1 MRNFRTFFR
10 VIMLLVESI
19 RSRFNN
25 FSSISFFA
33 ERTHS
38 QVRSDFIGRYMNTRT
53 LQDLVKGRYG
63 RKIAYTSVPEITE
76 ENVVSVLGE
85 VIGVF
90 NWNKPIIKYLW
101 DYKNGDQ
108 PVLYRVKTV
117 RDDIVNVVVE
127 NHAWEI
133 VRFKN
138 AQTYGEPVQYI
149 STSKDEK
156 VSEAV
161 DMLNRLAKVAGK
173 RRKDV
178 DSGEWT
184 SAVGTGFK
192 AIQRTNDPDIPFRI
206 VAPTPMNTFVIYSQE
221 TDEALAA
228 VQELKDAEKKNYY
241 LVFTP
246 THEFRIQNSQLI
258 PLEMNADGVVIYS
271 RLHAFGG
278 IPIIEYPNN
287 QSRISDIE
295 LVISM
300 LDAVNTMQSNRMD
313 GIEQFVQSWIKF
325 VNCDID
331 EDTFT
336 KMKMMGAL
344 VVKSNNGS
352 ENKADVDVMSQELN
366 QSQAQVAKKD
376 LFDNILSIEAIPNRE
391 GNTGGDTQGAV
402 SLRNGWDFSKQAAK
416 LKDAYIEE
424 GDKKLAILMMNCIR
438 ITSGASANIVSA
450 LDFEC
455 QISHSPQDNM
465 MVKAEVFKLLAE
477 AGIHPK
483 VAMES
488 CGLWADSEKT
498 YNVSKPYLD
507 GLYKTADELEKQAEK
522 ERQSAETAQQ
532 ETIREDKDEVIVDE
546 K

>member
-1 MRNFRTFFR
+1 
-10 VIMLLVESI
+10 
-19 RSRFNN
+19 
-25 FSSISFFA
+25 
-33 ERTHS
+33 
-38 QVRSDFIGRYMNTRT
+38 MNTRT
-53 LQDLVKGRYG
+53 LQDLVRGRYG

-258 PLEMNADGVVIYS
+258 PLETNTDGVVVYS

-295 LVISM
+295 LVICL
-300 LDAVNTMQSNRMD
+300 LDSINTMQSNRMD
-313 GIEQFVQSWIKF
+313 SIEQFVQSWIKF

-331 EDTFT
+331 EDTFA

-366 QSQAQVAKKD
+366 QSQAQVAKED

-402 SLRNGWDFSKQAAK
+402 ELRNGFDFAKTAAK

-438 ITSGASANIVSA
+438 IQTGASSNIVNP

-455 QISHSPQDNM
+455 QISHSPQDNL
-465 MVKAEVFKLLAE
+465 MVKTEVFKMLAE
-477 AGIHPK
+477 AGVHPK
-483 VAMES
+483 IAAETS
-488 CGLWADSEKT
+488 GLWADSEKV
-498 YNVSKPYLD
+498 YNLSKPYLD
-507 GLYKTADELEKQAEK
+507 GLYKTVDELEKQAEK